1 MGEPIANTGYSLKIT
16 PLSGTAS
23 QQVNG
28 IPIPDPT
35 IKVGNSPIIGMTLP
49 FVASGCTFPPN
60 NHISGGGVIVATS
73 INKFNNLPV
82 LRKGDKGVCTGSFIS
97 PPPANATIPCSCMIE
112 IDDAG
117 QSNAKSD

>member
-1 MGEPIANTGYSLKIT
+1 MGEPIANTSYTIKVKALTGSTKQT
-16 PLSGTAS
+16 
-23 QQVNG
+23 VNT
-28 IPIPDPT
+28 IPAPDPT
-35 IKVGNSPIIGMTLP
+35 IKVGNSPIIGFMLP
-49 FVASGCTFPPN
+49 FVASGCVFAPN

-117 QSNAKSD
+117 QSDAKSN